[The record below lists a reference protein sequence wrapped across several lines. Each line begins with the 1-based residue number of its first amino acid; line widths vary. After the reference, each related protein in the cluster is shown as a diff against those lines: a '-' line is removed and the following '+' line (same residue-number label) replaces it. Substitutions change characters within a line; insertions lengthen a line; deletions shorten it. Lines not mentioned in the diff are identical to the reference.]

1 MTEDVMS
8 EPALTLADLPKGR
21 SALINRI
28 SPCHDDHES
37 ERRLLEI
44 GFEEGKTVVVMHR
57 GLLGDP
63 LGVRVDRQ
71 MIAIRRREAGLI
83 VVTPLE
89 A

>member
-8 EPALTLADLPKGR
+8 EPALTLADLPRGR

-28 SPCHDDHES
+28 SPCAEDQES

-44 GFEEGKTVVVMHR
+44 GFEEGKTVTVLHR

-71 MIAIRRREAGLI
+71 MIAIRRREAGL
-83 VVTPLE
+83 VVVQLLE

>member
-1 MTEDVMS
+1 MP

-21 SALINRI
+21 TALIRGI
-28 SPCHDDHES
+28 SPCVQDCDC

-44 GFEEGKTVVVMHR
+44 GFEEGKTVTVLHR

-71 MIAIRRREAGLI
+71 MIAIRRREAGL
-83 VVTPLE
+83 VVVQPLE